1 MTEMMV
7 VPTPE
12 HEPRTIKERLEPF
25 KEINEKKV
33 PWDQRIELIKKQFPS
48 VAALDWRKVFGED
61 PALMGRII
69 NDIIKVDAAQPG
81 KPGKRPAVDPETAQ
95 QRLRQMCGEDYTAL
109 PFKDSFKALAAN
121 RSIRGIAHKTKLDRN
136 YVHRLLNGQA
146 IPTGD
151 VMAQVARAFG
161 KDPSYFAEY
170 RVAYIFAVLFH
181 KLEQTPEASVAFY
194 RKMRGSV

>member
-1 MTEMMV
+1 MEMIV
-7 VPTPE
+7 VPTAE

-33 PWDQRIELIKKQFPS
+33 PWDERIQLIKRQFPS
-48 VAALDWRKVFGED
+48 VAALDWHKVFGED

-95 QRLRQMCGEDYTAL
+95 QRLRQMCGDDYTAL
-109 PFKDSFKALAAN
+109 PFKDAFKALTHD
-121 RSIRGIAHKTKLDRN
+121 RSIRGIANKTHLDRN
-136 YVHRLLNGQA
+136 YVHRLLNGTA
-146 IPTGD
+146 TPTAE
-151 VMAQVARAFG
+151 VMEQVAVAFN
-161 KDPSYFAEY
+161 KDPSYFSEY
-170 RVAYIFAVLFH
+170 RVAYLFAVLFY

-194 RKMRGSV
+194 RKVRGNI